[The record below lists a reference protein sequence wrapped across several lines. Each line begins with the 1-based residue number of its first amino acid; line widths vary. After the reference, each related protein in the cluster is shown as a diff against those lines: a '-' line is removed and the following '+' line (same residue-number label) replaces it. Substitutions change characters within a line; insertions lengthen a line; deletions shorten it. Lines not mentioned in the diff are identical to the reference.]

1 VRRIFVLLVLLF
13 AVVAFSYVGM
23 LDDFDT
29 AMRLASIEK
38 KEAIIMF
45 SDKNCSYCVKFEK
58 ETLADRNVQEIL
70 RAGFVFAQIYKSN
83 PGKATFPTQGE
94 SKEYSYGDL
103 YAAFG
108 VRGTPTFWFYTTDG
122 APLTQLPGYVPASDF
137 IPIVRFIGEK
147 AYETVK
153 FDDYRKVPSEY
164 VGTAA
169 LVKVN
174 GEDYGFVLAKDP
186 LAREY
191 NGEEVDPFTVW
202 LTKDL
207 ATGQQL
213 LERGAFRVLVL
224 N

>member
-1 VRRIFVLLVLLF
+1 MRRISVLLVLLI
-13 AVVAFSYVGM
+13 AVAAFSYVGM

-58 ETLADRNVQEIL
+58 ETLADSNVQEIL

-83 PGKATFPTQGE
+83 SGKATFPTQGDV
-94 SKEYSYGDL
+94 KEYSYSDL

-108 VRGTPTFWFYTTDG
+108 VRGTPTFWFYTTYG
-122 APLTQLPGYVPASDF
+122 EPLTQLPGYVPASDF

-153 FDDYRKVPSEY
+153 FDDYRKLPSDSTL
-164 VGTAA
+164 TA
-169 LVKVN
+169 KVN
-174 GEDYGFVLAKDP
+174 K
-186 LAREY
+186 
-191 NGEEVDPFTVW
+191 W
-202 LTKDL
+202 
-207 ATGQQL
+207 
-213 LERGAFRVLVL
+213 
-224 N
+224 